1 MSSLVQKSRRFGT
14 AQGFAG
20 RKMGLEGVFPFE
32 IGPIGAEPNF
42 EMSVSNLECW
52 EVGFGGAYAIGSWAG
67 IMAGCTWLHAGLE
80 LSDPRRGSTPVAN
93 QTLRANVLLQGT
105 IPYVGL
111 QTVQPNYNA
120 AILYS
125 PLVYVTATFSFRSN
139 PSAPAQLQWDL
150 RMPGRF
156 VGFAAQ
162 YSLPLPP
169 PMMANVWFTAQW
181 INVKGN
187 SDVEFTSPGL
197 DGGQNVAGAVN
208 LYLTGVGLSAGLV
221 F

>member
-1 MSSLVQKSRRFGT
+1 M
-14 AQGFAG
+14 
-20 RKMGLEGVFPFE
+20 
-32 IGPIGAEPNF
+32 
-42 EMSVSNLECW
+42 
-52 EVGFGGAYAIGSWAG
+52 
-67 IMAGCTWLHAGLE
+67 
-80 LSDPRRGSTPVAN
+80 AN

-111 QTVQPNYNA
+111 QIVQPNYNA

-125 PLVYVTATFSFRSN
+125 PLVYVTATFSFRSTQ
-139 PSAPAQLQWDL
+139 SAPAQLQWDL

-156 VGFAAQ
+156 LGFAAQ
-162 YSLPLPP
+162 YGLPLPP
-169 PMMANVWFTAQW
+169 PMTANVWFTAQW

-187 SDVEFTSPGL
+187 SDVQFTRPGL
-197 DGGQNVAGAVN
+197 DRGQNVTGAVN